1 MRSAGIVLLLWFL
14 FLPSRSSATA
24 TDIFLKIGDVTG
36 ECSDEKKACTFQIS
50 NATGLTNGEV
60 TTASKFIGSEVL
72 VNFLEGDPDRPIV
85 TGTVWNGVDI
95 SPGGS
100 FTGTLPLPCPNLP
113 CQLSSVD
120 FTARLDSKFLVLS
133 NGDTFFPESAVI
145 SGGLGDL
152 LVRGQEIPSVPEPS
166 SLALIFTGACILF
179 RRAFHS

>member
-14 FLPSRSSATA
+14 FLPSRSFATA
-24 TDIFLKIGDVTG
+24 ADIFLKIGDVTG
-36 ECSDEKKACTFQIS
+36 ECSDDKKACTFEIS
-50 NATGLTNGEV
+50 NTTGLTNGEV
-60 TTASKFIGSEVL
+60 TTASRFIGSELL
-72 VNFLEGDPDRPIV
+72 VAFLEGDPDRPIV
-85 TGTVWNGVDI
+85 TVWNGVDI

-100 FTGTLPLPCPNLP
+100 FTGTLPCPNLP

-133 NGDTFFPESAVI
+133 NGDTFFPDSAVI

-166 SLALIFTGACILF
+166 SLALIFAGVCVLL